1 MGPILQVDIAAL
13 QQLSA
18 DLSRIA
24 DQISGIDSAGPIFE
38 ASAALNS
45 SAVTAVSIGN
55 ADVIADAYRH
65 LATQLGLMASG
76 TAAAAGLYDAAE
88 AEVVSELRGA
98 Y

>member
-24 DQISGIDSAGPIFE
+24 DQISGIDSASPIFE
-38 ASAALNS
+38 AATGLDS
-45 SAVTAVSIGN
+45 SAVMAVSTEN
-55 ADVIADAYRH
+55 AGVIADAYRH
-65 LATQLGLMASG
+65 LATQLGLVASG
-76 TAAAAGLYDAAE
+76 TAAAAGRYDATE
-88 AEVVSELRGA
+88 AEVVSELRGD

>member
-1 MGPILQVDIAAL
+1 MGSILQVDIAAL

-55 ADVIADAYRH
+55 AGVIADAYRH

>member
-1 MGPILQVDIAAL
+1 MGPILQVDFAAL

-38 ASAALNS
+38 AAAALNS
-45 SAVTAVSIGN
+45 SAVAAVWSGYSGM
-55 ADVIADAYRH
+55 IAAAFRA
-65 LATQLGLMASG
+65 LGTELGLMGSG
-76 TAAAAGLYDAAE
+76 TAAAARLYDAAE
-88 AEVVSELRGA
+88 GEVVSELRGA

>member
-1 MGPILQVDIAAL
+1 MGPILQVDFAAL

-38 ASAALNS
+38 AAAALTS
-45 SAVTAVSIGN
+45 SAVAAVSTGN
-55 ADVIADAYRH
+55 AGVIADAYRY

-76 TAAAAGLYDAAE
+76 TAAAAHLYDAAE
-88 AEVVSELRGA
+88 GEVVSELRGT

>member
-1 MGPILQVDIAAL
+1 MGPILQVDFAAL
-13 QQLSA
+13 QQLST

-38 ASAALNS
+38 AAAALNS
-45 SAVTAVSIGN
+45 SAVTAVSTGN
-55 ADVIADAYRH
+55 AGVIADAYRH

-76 TAAAAGLYDAAE
+76 TAAAARLYDAAE
-88 AEVVSELRGA
+88 GEVVSELRGA

>member
-38 ASAALNS
+38 AATSLDS
-45 SAVTAVSIGN
+45 SAVMAVSTEH
-55 ADVIADAYRH
+55 ASVIADAYRY

-76 TAAAAGLYDAAE
+76 TAAAARLYDTAE
-88 AEVVSELRGA
+88 GEVASELRGDH
-98 Y
+98 

>member
-24 DQISGIDSAGPIFE
+24 DQISGIDSAGPIFDAATTLE
-38 ASAALNS
+38 LSAI
-45 SAVTAVSIGN
+45 TAVSMEN
-55 ADVIADAYRH
+55 AGVIADAYRH

-76 TAAAAGLYDAAE
+76 TAAAARLYDATE
-88 AEVVSELRGA
+88 AEVVSELRGD